1 MLYFVYTP
9 NPFLLICLTALTE
22 LIAYILT
29 VSETTLTLNSL
40 LKENCYSIVT
50 YLRTLHVGSL

>member
-9 NPFLLICLTALTE
+9 NPFLLICLIALIE

-50 YLRTLHVGSL
+50 YLRTLHDGSL